1 MKKRN
6 IDRPALARRQERE
19 DMRNLGITVAQA
31 FVIAV
36 IGLLFLIGGYWSV
49 LAIMR
54 LAGGT
59 P

>member
-1 MKKRN
+1 MKK
-6 IDRPALARRQERE
+6 ERE

-49 LAIMR
+49 QAIMR